1 MKREIVKKTM
11 MLLAISGM
19 IFSGC
24 GKEEK
29 EPVNICSTKEN

>member
-29 EPVNICSTKEN
+29 NICATKEN